1 MSCNRQKPWREGPC
15 TGPQEPHNPP
25 VTPSQ
30 GAPEGCR
37 RPGPPSCSSLSC
49 HPTARA
55 SPAGLLQ
62 PLRCWS
68 GCKGSLRA
76 RSTRVRLREHI
87 SACSLLGGERRAR
100 GIWEFCLEHARFN
113 CLRYQLLMHSCGR
126 ALACSLF
133 AQRCGNVMQ
142 LWYCCDERSYS
153 EAPGGKPCPRPQPSP
168 QCHRC
173 QWGCNTAAP
182 SAVTPCGAPTRPS
195 RVLHF
200 WLQFSPRRSCFVLRS
215 TTLGLQAQNVF
226 QVVAPPRVTST
237 GLLPPGTSLGSQRC
251 SPLTRCDKW
260 SGHVLH
266 WDTQ

>member
-182 SAVTPCGAPTRPS
+182 SAVIPCGAPTRPS

-215 TTLGLQAQNVF
+215 TTLGLQAQNMF
-226 QVVAPPRVTST
+226 LVVAPPQVTST